1 MNPKP
6 RSMLRWLA
14 ALALTLGLLAACGGD
29 DAPADATVRQ
39 SVGAAGGSLRSA
51 DGKMS
56 LTIPAGALGIDTEI
70 TITEVSPD
78 NQSDAVRQLGA
89 DKVYWLEPAGLMF
102 AQPAMVEIELP
113 ASATGQVAVLLLHSA
128 GQWEAPGA
136 QTLAL
141 SVDKHTLSG
150 QLNHFSELVVI
161 GTTITHELQLVPRLI
176 APGEELDAS
185 LRVDNSGGQE
195 VVVRFDDSHLSPSGP
210 LGAFYLSAQPRGSA
224 GNELMEFVDSRS
236 IGNPTLFARVDA
248 SFTQVSRYRC
258 LKPHS
263 GTVTYAYE
271 LEFPPGPA
279 FFLSE
284 VSLWI
289 SIVGIADYV
298 CQGSEP
304 PPPSPPTQ
312 AIRTGLF
319 PLPLGMKQ
327 PDGLQLVQR
336 AFAGLTGNTVH
347 ALIAGSNGVVGID
360 LKTGAVSL
368 DQTPTGADGALG
380 NGPLLGVTAVSQ
392 PIPGATTHAGLFGAG
407 ALGSAQRS
415 FVQFNNGAWGWSQIL
430 LLGQV
435 LQWASSGGGLEA
447 SEVLGVR
454 PGLGLVANRFDGV
467 AYRQSGEGSV
477 DASHFEGNLVSVAVP
492 SSVVGSSLQVAT
504 HTDGGTTTSVWH
516 HDRSRTPGTLLFKVP
531 GVAKVLRCMDQ
542 ALSAALGS
550 QRLCGLTTDDALF
563 YWQYDTLDP
572 AAVPSVA
579 SVPVGPGAVGV
590 QFGLGID
597 DMPWA
602 VVANFEDHSLNIFDL
617 DYAGQVQHH
626 QKVAVPAGCLNPAH
640 AAPFSHAGK
649 DYVAGTCYGS
659 DRYFVFEKPGF

>member
-1 MNPKP
+1 MSPKP
-6 RSMLRWLA
+6 PSKSRWLA
-14 ALALTLGLLAACGGD
+14 ALALSLGLLAACGD
-29 DAPADATVRQ
+29 DALKDASERQ

-51 DGKMS
+51 DGVMS
-56 LTIPAGALGIDTEI
+56 LTIPAGALGNDTDI
-70 TITEVSPD
+70 VITELSSGE
-78 NQSDAVRQLGA
+78 QSDAVRQLGA
-89 DKVYWLEPAGLMF
+89 DKVYRLEPAGLTF
-102 AQPAMVEIELP
+102 ARPAMVEIELP

-128 GQWEAPGA
+128 GQWEAPGG

-141 SVDKHTLSG
+141 SGDKRKLSG
-150 QLNHFSELVVI
+150 QLNHFSELVVM
-161 GTTITHELQLVPRLI
+161 GTKITHSLQLAPRLI
-176 APGEELDAS
+176 EPGEELDAS
-185 LRVDNSGGQE
+185 LRIDNSGGQE
-195 VVVRFDDSHLSPSGP
+195 VVVGYDDSYLGPSGP

-224 GNELMEFVDSRS
+224 DNELMEFVDSRS

-271 LEFPPGPA
+271 LEFPPGPT
-279 FFLSE
+279 FFFSQLSHR
-284 VSLWI
+284 L
-289 SIVGIADYV
+289 SIVGINDYL

-304 PPPSPPTQ
+304 PPPPPPTQ

-319 PLPLGMKQ
+319 PLPQGMKQ
-327 PDGLQLVQR
+327 PDGLNLIRQ
-336 AFAGLTGNTVH
+336 AFAALPAGTVH

-380 NGPLLGVTAVSQ
+380 NSPLLGVTAVSQ
-392 PIPGATTHAGLFGAG
+392 PNPGATTHAGLFGAG
-407 ALGSAQRS
+407 ALGSALRS

-430 LLGQV
+430 LIGQV

-447 SEVLGVR
+447 DEVLAVR
-454 PGLGLVANRFDGV
+454 PGLGLPAYRFDGV

-477 DASHFEGNLVSVAVP
+477 DAFRFEGNLVAAAVP
-492 SSVVGSSLQVAT
+492 SSVVGSPVLAAT

-531 GVAKVLRCMDQ
+531 GVAKMLRCMDQ
-542 ALSAALGS
+542 ALSSALGTR
-550 QRLCGLTTDDALF
+550 RLCGLTTGDGLHYWLYDAL
-563 YWQYDTLDP
+563 DP
-572 AAVPSVA
+572 GAVPNVS

-590 QFGLGID
+590 QFGLRAD

-602 VVANFEDHSLNIFDL
+602 VVANFEDHSLNIVDL
-617 DYAGQVQHH
+617 DYAGQVQRH

-659 DRYFVFEKPGF
+659 DQYFVFEKPRF